1 MNCPKCGNELNTD
14 VKLCAKCGATVAP
27 AQPPKEYA
35 EPKPVEP
42 QKPTKQKKGKKNL
55 VLKIVAIVLALI
67 VFLTGGLFITDAILF
82 KSESEDEGYI
92 TDFPVLKIK
101 TELVV
106 YDAEVFPYEDYNIKV
121 DKFKTG
127 KVFKSST
134 FSTFENVINERSNAS
149 VFSIDFKEDGK
160 YRITLEGI
168 VSERTQAVTESVK
181 QEEPKTI
188 VIIAVVDND
197 AEDAVGEVSVN
208 SQKSDKQDENTKA
221 PLTQEEIR
229 PDISDAEKIV
239 ATEADFENFIK
250 FLEATNGS
258 FDNGG
263 GIETYKDVADMLY
276 STHGRGYEFFFG
288 NIDYTYKNEYYNEV
302 RENAYAVV
310 PKENVK
316 WICESVYNIKFN
328 DNFES
333 SSIINGEEKPVYID
347 GDYCYMEGFVSGD
360 GGTVLYEITE
370 KTAVEDKYRF
380 TVKVYYCEY
389 GDESNKEFSGIT
401 LTITAALKK
410 ENGKRFWS
418 VYSVNM
424 VNSKPSEDEDTTPTT
439 PTEPST
445 PSTQAPTQTPTQPT
459 QTPTQP
465 TQTPSVPSGTV
476 QLDKNVKVGDYVK
489 FGKYEQDNNTSNGKE
504 DIEWLVLE
512 NQGGKV
518 LLISRYGLDAKR
530 YNESGVDVTWEN
542 CTLRKWLNNDFYN
555 MAFSNSEKSKVSST
569 NVIAEDNVKHGT
581 DAGNNT
587 QDKVFLLSTSQ
598 AEKYF
603 TSDEDKFCK
612 PTQYAAKQA
621 GLYDGSTNGSYNG
634 YCYWWLRSPG
644 ILPNYAS
651 YVHYL
656 GVDYAGNFVICDTFS
671 VRPAM
676 WITVD

>member
-1 MNCPKCGNELNTD
+1 MNCPKCGNELNPNM
-14 VKLCAKCGATVAP
+14 KFCAKCGATVAP

-82 KSESEDEGYI
+82 KSESEGEGYI

-101 TELVV
+101 TDLVV

-127 KVFKSST
+127 KVFRSST
-134 FSTFENVINERSNAS
+134 FSTFENIINERSNAS

-168 VSERTQAVTESVK
+168 ISERTQVVTESTK
-181 QEEPKTI
+181 QEEPKKI
-188 VIIAVVDND
+188 VIIADVDND
-197 AEDAVGEVSVN
+197 AEDAVGEVLVN
-208 SQKSDKQDENTKA
+208 SQKNDKQDENTTV
-221 PLTQEEIR
+221 PSTQEVIR

-263 GIETYKDVADMLY
+263 GIATYQDVADMLY

-328 DNFES
+328 DNFENGS
-333 SSIINGEEKPVYID
+333 VINGVEKPIYVD
-347 GDYCYMEGFVSGD
+347 GDYCYMLGFVSGD

-380 TVKVYYCEY
+380 TVKVYNCEY

-410 ENGKRFWS
+410 ENGKKFWS

-424 VNSKPSEDEDTTPTT
+424 VNSKPSKKEDAPLTTP
-439 PTEPST
+439 PIE
-445 PSTQAPTQTPTQPT
+445 PSTQAPTQPTQIPT

-465 TQTPSVPSGTV
+465 TQTPSNNTTPGIG
-476 QLDKNVKVGDYVK
+476 NVKVGDYVK

-504 DIEWLVLE
+504 DIEWLVLDV
-512 NQGGKV
+512 QGDKALV
-518 LLISRYGLDAKR
+518 ISRYALDCKP
-530 YNESGVDVTWEN
+530 YHEEYVDVTWET
-542 CTLRKWLNNDFYN
+542 CTLRKWLNNDFIN
-555 MAFSNSEKSKVSST
+555 TAFTSAEKAKIPTVTVSADKNPSYST
-569 NVIAEDNVKHGT
+569 NP
-581 DAGNNT
+581 GNAT
-587 QDKVFLLSTSQ
+587 QDKVYLLSINESN
-598 AEKYF
+598 KYLY
-603 TSDEDKFCK
+603 SSASKECK
-612 PTQYAAKQA
+612 PTKYAETK
-621 GLYDGSTNGSYNG
+621 GGYVYNG
-634 YCYWWLRSPG
+634 NCWWWLRSPG
-644 ILPNYAS
+644 YFQSYAAHVYNNGDVNGS
-651 YVHYL
+651 GDYVL
-656 GVDYAGNFVICDTFS
+656 NTEIA

-676 WITVD
+676 WITID